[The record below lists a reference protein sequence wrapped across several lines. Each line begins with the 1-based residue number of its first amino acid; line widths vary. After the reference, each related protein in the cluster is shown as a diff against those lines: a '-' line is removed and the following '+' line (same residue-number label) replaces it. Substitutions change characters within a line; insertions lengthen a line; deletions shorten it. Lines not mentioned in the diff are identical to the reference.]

1 MPGGRPRKYAR
12 PEEAA
17 RAHAGRERARRARTL
32 VVERTA
38 VTGLLEAVEQ
48 AAAAG
53 HPVARLV
60 KSATPASLLG
70 NLAHWFRTSPGRT
83 E

>member
-12 PEEAA
+12 PEDAA
-17 RAHAGRERARRARTL
+17 RAHAGRERERRARTL
-32 VVERTA
+32 AMQRAA
-38 VTGLLEAVEQ
+38 VAGLLEAVEQ

-60 KSATPASLLG
+60 KSATPDSLLA
-70 NLAHWFRTSPGRT
+70 NLTHWFRTSTGRT

>member
-1 MPGGRPRKYAR
+1 MQR
-12 PEEAA
+12 AA
-17 RAHAGRERARRARTL
+17 VA
-32 VVERTA
+32 
-38 VTGLLEAVEQ
+38 GLLEAVEQ

-60 KSATPASLLG
+60 KSATPDSLLA
-70 NLAHWFRTSPGRT
+70 NLTHWFRTSTGRT